1 MFTTAP
7 DFSRTAIAAV
17 GTMIFAGICLFGA
30 TAPAATAEPVA
41 AAQRI
46 AYADLNLASASGRDT
61 LDARIARAARSVCFT
76 GSRDV
81 AAQLAYGRCVKAA
94 SEQARAQAY
103 VSSASAN

>member
-30 TAPAATAEPVA
+30 TAPAAADPVA
-41 AAQRI
+41 ATQRI
-46 AYADLNLASASGRDT
+46 AYTDLNLASASGRDT
-61 LDARIARAARSVCFT
+61 LDARIAQAARSVCFT

-94 SEQARAQAY
+94 SEQARAEAY